1 MENKIIQITAG
12 RGPEEC
18 KWVVAKVLKL
28 FLKELTTNAFVYK
41 ILQREQGVKNGTI
54 ESVTVQ
60 IKGNN
65 LSLSLIHI

>member
-28 FLKELTTNAFVYK
+28 FLKELIINAFIYQV
-41 ILQREQGVKNGTI
+41 LQREQGV
-54 ESVTVQ
+54 
-60 IKGNN
+60 
-65 LSLSLIHI
+65 